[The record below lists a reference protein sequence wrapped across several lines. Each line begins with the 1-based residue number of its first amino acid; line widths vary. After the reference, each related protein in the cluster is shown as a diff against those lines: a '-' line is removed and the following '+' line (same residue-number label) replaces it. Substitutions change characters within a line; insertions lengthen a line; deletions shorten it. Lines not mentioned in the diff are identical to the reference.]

1 MVFTL
6 LGGQNQE
13 KKPPIFWNM
22 VIGTV
27 NSYLIFKL
35 FRHIVNFTALFAQ
48 KPCKMRL
55 WFWLFFDTCL
65 KKINNYEA
73 DQFRE
78 SFPLTPRLLVSWMLP
93 ALLLSGRARLRPSI
107 AVFLLIMAK
116 AMVVMFIPLSLNSDW
131 REKTIKK
138 IIMQYSNCH

>member
-1 MVFTL
+1 MKQIS
-6 LGGQNQE
+6 LG
-13 KKPPIFWNM
+13 
-22 VIGTV
+22 
-27 NSYLIFKL
+27 
-35 FRHIVNFTALFAQ
+35 
-48 KPCKMRL
+48 
-55 WFWLFFDTCL
+55 
-65 KKINNYEA
+65 
-73 DQFRE
+73 E

-138 IIMQYSNCH
+138 S